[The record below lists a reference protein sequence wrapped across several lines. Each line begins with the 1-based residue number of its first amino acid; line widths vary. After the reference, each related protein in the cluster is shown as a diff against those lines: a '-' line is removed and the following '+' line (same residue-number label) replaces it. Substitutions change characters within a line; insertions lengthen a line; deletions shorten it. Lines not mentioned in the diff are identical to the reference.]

1 MQLDRSSGLLTS
13 ELVVSWCYLFLGD
26 WLPRTGLHLL
36 LPVASATSLERE
48 ASFQPR
54 CHNPQGNRHYVGAGG
69 AFSIHGVIVT
79 GVGEAPVLCLMGVG
93 RPKPLFPL
101 DVMRNS
107 SVESSIMARHGD

>member
-1 MQLDRSSGLLTS
+1 MQLDCSSGLLTS
-13 ELVVSWCYLFLGD
+13 ELVVSWCCLFLSG

-36 LPVASATSLERE
+36 LPVASVTSLERE

-54 CHNPQGNRHYVGAGG
+54 RHNPQGNRHYAGAGR
-69 AFSIHGVIVT
+69 AFSIHGVVVT
-79 GVGEAPVLCLMGVG
+79 GVGEAPVLCLMGEG

-101 DVMRNS
+101 DVVRNS